1 MPTWALAPILWALI
15 AQPAAKEPTMNAPGF
30 HLATNIYSW
39 SVFYGREG
47 RDFSADLDKG
57 LADIVASGLDGLE
70 TIAETPEDVDRI
82 GAALK
87 KHKLG
92 MRSLYVNSTLHIADD
107 ADKSIARITA
117 IAARAKAYG
126 TRIIVTNPN
135 PIQWGGTQDKDD
147 AQLTIQSAA
156 MNRLGK
162 ALKELGMTL
171 AYHNHDPEMRASARE
186 FHHMMA
192 GTDPALVKLCL
203 DAHWIYRGAG
213 NSQVA
218 LFDIVKLYGARVA
231 ELHLRQS
238 RGGVWAE
245 DFGEGDLDYPR
256 LAEALRALKLR
267 PHVVLEQA
275 VEAGTPK
282 TLSPVDAHRR
292 SAAYARPLLEGIG
305 AR

>member
-1 MPTWALAPILWALI
+1 MVQIRRSRKQRTEAAIAFALARRWEE
-15 AQPAAKEPTMNAPGF
+15 AA
-30 HLATNIYSW
+30 
-39 SVFYGREG
+39 
-47 RDFSADLDKG
+47 
-57 LADIVASGLDGLE
+57 
-70 TIAETPEDVDRI
+70 AEN
-82 GAALK
+82 
-87 KHKLG
+87 
-92 MRSLYVNSTLHIADD
+92 RSLVDEFPDD
-107 ADKSIARITA
+107 IE
-117 IAARAKAYG
+117 AA
-126 TRIIVTNPN
+126 
-135 PIQWGGTQDKDD
+135 
-147 AQLTIQSAA
+147 
-156 MNRLGK
+156 NRLGK

-256 LAEALRALKLR
+256 LAAALRALKLH

-275 VEAGTPK
+275 VEQGTPK
-282 TLSPVDAHRR
+282 TLDPVEAHRR

-305 AR
+305 AK